1 MFLFSF
7 GGGKSRDLALR
18 RGRRDASDGAASD
31 ASSVAPL
38 ERMLLDALLEG
49 SYADL
54 AEALTS
60 GGDPNTRD
68 EEGSCLLHLAC
79 LNHRAD
85 MVALLLDAKGDPAST
100 AVGDATP
107 LHAAS
112 EIGAT
117 SCVSL
122 LLEGNAATDMRAA
135 EEAMCRV
142 MGEKDQKAA
151 VKVKEQ
157 EMYRGKIV
165 TAAIGQRV
173 MVEGVKRGESVVVR
187 GLYQMNG
194 RIMEDDTKRVLN
206 PPDFAGLALVGE
218 AARRFFIA
226 IKLESDPETSLQALA
241 DAHGTTH
248 GREKAANTQADP
260 HCTCCGGGESTEGNE
275 ILLCD
280 GLNCANNYHQ
290 RCCNPPVA
298 AVPEGAWL
306 CPSCVARGNEI
317 DPEVDEDEQQR
328 KDTEGGVEQI
338 MVARNDGSGDQD
350 IELMMEVVE
359 CVDSSLPLIGRANAA
374 KLVFA
379 PDHQSLVL
387 LRRNE
392 LPSGAVVRRV
402 LGALVVKP
410 HLARGFLEIA
420 YCVVR
425 KEEQRNGIGSRL
437 ISELKKHAVSIGVLH
452 LLTYADDSATGF
464 FERLG
469 FDANAEANGME
480 LNRFHWGISH
490 YTGSQLRQCALDPDG
505 VTLYPPSYPRRTPHF
520 GRRLFHRPPAA
531 AAPPAAAEAGGTSG
545 AAEGEQ

>member
-1 MFLFSF
+1 MPLPR
-7 GGGKSRDLALR
+7 GGRLPGIAGRGGEGEHVPRWSKGQM
-18 RGRRDASDGAASD
+18 RGREQARMQRQAEREDERQRRVLAMRCPPPSMSAEAVAALGFGEKQS
-31 ASSVAPL
+31 
-38 ERMLLDALLEG
+38 LLEKALPNRAPPPPG
-49 SYADL
+49 WTADDVGGVPWHKKARFGAEGA
-54 AEALTS
+54 AEAL
-60 GGDPNTRD
+60 
-68 EEGSCLLHLAC
+68 
-79 LNHRAD
+79 
-85 MVALLLDAKGDPAST
+85 K
-100 AVGDATP
+100 
-107 LHAAS
+107 
-112 EIGAT
+112 
-117 SCVSL
+117 
-122 LLEGNAATDMRAA
+122 AA

-173 MVEGVKRGESVVVR
+173 MVEGVKRGEAVVVR

-248 GREKAANTQADP
+248 GREKRGEHAGGPALHVLRRRRVDRGQRDLAVRRP
-260 HCTCCGGGESTEGNE
+260 QLREQLPPALLQPAGGGGAGGRVALPVVRRARQRDRPRGRRGRAAAEG
-275 ILLCD
+275 
-280 GLNCANNYHQ
+280 H
-290 RCCNPPVA
+290 
-298 AVPEGAWL
+298 
-306 CPSCVARGNEI
+306 RGRRRA
-317 DPEVDEDEQQR
+317 DHGR
-328 KDTEGGVEQI
+328 
-338 MVARNDGSGDQD
+338 ANDGSGDQD

-387 LRRNE
+387 RRRNE

-437 ISELKKHAVSIGVLH
+437 ISACSRS
-452 LLTYADDSATGF
+452 T
-464 FERLG
+464 R
-469 FDANAEANGME
+469 
-480 LNRFHWGISH
+480 
-490 YTGSQLRQCALDPDG
+490 
-505 VTLYPPSYPRRTPHF
+505 
-520 GRRLFHRPPAA
+520 
-531 AAPPAAAEAGGTSG
+531 
-545 AAEGEQ
+545 